1 MVNFPLDVF
10 AKLNVVSCSLW
21 VLLMATGFSKAVNS
35 QQKQT
40 DLLPSMNLLNTSFLE
55 HFANLNDPRIERS
68 KEHLLKDIIAIA
80 ILAIIS
86 GADGWVAIEAY
97 GNAKYEWLKSFL
109 ELPNG
114 IPSHDTFSRVF
125 ARIEPQQFQEC
136 FLSWINS
143 ITKKLELE
151 VIAIDGKTMKQSYD
165 RNHSQK
171 PLHIVSAW
179 CSSHQLVLGQ
189 KKVNNKSNEV
199 TAIPAL
205 LELLE
210 IAGSIITIDA
220 LGCQKEIAA
229 LIVKKK
235 GDYLLAL
242 KGNQKLLHEDVKNW
256 FELAR
261 KEEFSGRE
269 HSYYQQIEAGHHRV
283 EKRQIW
289 TVAVSE
295 LPSLHNQS
303 LWTGLKTVVMIVS
316 ERRLW
321 NKTTTEVRFYLSSL
335 ASNAEKISQAIR
347 SHWGIENSLHWT
359 LDVTFCEDKSRIR
372 KDNSPEN
379 FALLR
384 RLAIN
389 LLKQEKG
396 FKGSLKMKR
405 YLAGMD
411 NNYLVQI
418 LNSAS

>member
-1 MVNFPLDVF
+1 M
-10 AKLNVVSCSLW
+10 AK
-21 VLLMATGFSKAVNS
+21 GFTSTLTS
-35 QQKQT
+35 QQKTIGVSNPT
-40 DLLPSMNLLNTSFLE
+40 DLLNVSFLN
-55 HFANLNDPRIERS
+55 HFETLTDPRIERS
-68 KEHLLKDIIAIA
+68 KEHLLIDIVAIA
-80 ILAIIS
+80 ILAVIS
-86 GADGWVAIEAY
+86 GADGWGAIELY
-97 GNAKYEWLKSFL
+97 GKTKYEWLKGFL

-125 ARIEPQQFQEC
+125 ARLEPKQFQEC
-136 FLSWINS
+136 FLSWVNS

-151 VIAIDGKTMKQSYD
+151 VITIDGKTMKQSYD

-179 CSSHQLVLGQ
+179 SSSHQLVLGQ
-189 KKVNNKSNEV
+189 KKVNKKSNEV

-205 LELLE
+205 LEMLE

-229 LIVKKK
+229 LIIKKK

-242 KGNQKLLHEDVKNW
+242 KGNQKLLHKDVKDW

-261 KEEFSGRE
+261 KEKFAGRE
-269 HSYYQQIEAGHHRV
+269 HSYYQQIEGGHHRV

-303 LWTGLKTVVMIVS
+303 LWTGLKTVVMVVS

-359 LDVTFCEDKSRIR
+359 LDVTFSEDKSRIR
-372 KDNSPEN
+372 KDHSPEN

-384 RLAIN
+384 RLAVN

-418 LNSAS
+418 LDSAS

>member
-1 MVNFPLDVF
+1 M
-10 AKLNVVSCSLW
+10 AK
-21 VLLMATGFSKAVNS
+21 GFTSTLTS
-35 QQKQT
+35 QQKTIGVSNPT
-40 DLLPSMNLLNTSFLE
+40 DLLNISFLN
-55 HFANLNDPRIERS
+55 HFETLTDPRIERS
-68 KEHLLKDIIAIA
+68 KEHLLIDIVAIA
-80 ILAIIS
+80 ILAVIS
-86 GADGWVAIEAY
+86 GADGWGAIELY
-97 GNAKYEWLKSFL
+97 GKAKYEWLKGFL
-109 ELPNG
+109 ELPKG

-136 FLSWINS
+136 FLSWVNS

-165 RNHSQK
+165 RNQSQK

-179 CSSHQLVLGQ
+179 SASHQLVLGP

-210 IAGSIITIDA
+210 IEKSIITIDA

-229 LIVKKK
+229 LIIKKK
-235 GDYLLAL
+235 RDDLLAL
-242 KGNQKLLHEDVKNW
+242 KGNQKLIHKDVKNW

-261 KEEFSGRE
+261 KEEFAGRE

-295 LPSLHNQS
+295 LLPLHNQS
-303 LWTGLKTVVMIVS
+303 LWTGLKTVVMVVS

-359 LDVTFCEDKSRIR
+359 LDVTFSLRQESHSQRSFSRKFCSPTSVSYKFIETR
-372 KDNSPEN
+372 KN
-379 FALLR
+379 FR
-384 RLAIN
+384 H
-389 LLKQEKG
+389 K
-396 FKGSLKMKR
+396 
-405 YLAGMD
+405 
-411 NNYLVQI
+411 V
-418 LNSAS
+418 

>member
-1 MVNFPLDVF
+1 M
-10 AKLNVVSCSLW
+10 AK
-21 VLLMATGFSKAVNS
+21 GFTSTLTS
-35 QQKQT
+35 QQKTIGVSHPT
-40 DLLPSMNLLNTSFLE
+40 DLLNVSFLN
-55 HFANLNDPRIERS
+55 HFETLTDPRIERS
-68 KEHLLKDIIAIA
+68 KEHLLIDIVAIA
-80 ILAIIS
+80 ILAVIS
-86 GADGWVAIEAY
+86 GADGWGAIELY
-97 GNAKYEWLKSFL
+97 GKTKYEWLKGFL

-125 ARIEPQQFQEC
+125 ARIEPKQFQEC
-136 FLSWINS
+136 FLSWVNS
-143 ITKKLELE
+143 ITQKLELE

-165 RNHSQK
+165 RNQSQK

-179 CSSHQLVLGQ
+179 SASHQLVLGQ
-189 KKVNNKSNEV
+189 KKVNKKSNEV

-210 IAGSIITIDA
+210 IEKSIITIDA
-220 LGCQKEIAA
+220 MGCQKEIAA
-229 LIVKKK
+229 LIIKKK

-242 KGNQKLLHEDVKNW
+242 KGNQKLLHKDVKDW

-261 KEEFSGRE
+261 KEEFAGRE
-269 HSYYQQIEAGHHRV
+269 HSYYQQIEGGHHRV

-303 LWTGLKTVVMIVS
+303 LWTGLKTVVMVVS

-359 LDVTFCEDKSRIR
+359 LDVTFSEDKSRIR

-418 LNSAS
+418 LDSAS

>member
-1 MVNFPLDVF
+1 M
-10 AKLNVVSCSLW
+10 AK
-21 VLLMATGFSKAVNS
+21 GFTSTLTS
-35 QQKQT
+35 QQKAIGVSNPT
-40 DLLPSMNLLNTSFLE
+40 DLLNVSFLN
-55 HFANLNDPRIERS
+55 HFETLTDPRIERS
-68 KEHLLKDIIAIA
+68 KEHLLIDIVAIA
-80 ILAIIS
+80 ILAVIS
-86 GADGWVAIEAY
+86 GADGWGAIELY
-97 GNAKYEWLKSFL
+97 GKTKYEWLKSFL

-125 ARIEPQQFQEC
+125 ARIEPKQFQEC
-136 FLSWINS
+136 FLSWVNS

-165 RNHSQK
+165 RNQSQK

-179 CSSHQLVLGQ
+179 SASHQLVLGQ
-189 KKVNNKSNEV
+189 KKVNKKSNEV

-210 IAGSIITIDA
+210 IEKSIITIDA
-220 LGCQKEIAA
+220 MGCQKEIAA
-229 LIVKKK
+229 LIIKKK

-242 KGNQKLLHEDVKNW
+242 KGNQKLLHKDVKNW
-256 FELAR
+256 FDLAR
-261 KEEFSGRE
+261 KEEFAGRE
-269 HSYYQQIEAGHHRV
+269 HSYYQQIEGGHHRV

-303 LWTGLKTVVMIVS
+303 LWTGLKTVVMVVS

-359 LDVTFCEDKSRIR
+359 LDVTFSEDKSRIR
-372 KDNSPEN
+372 KDHSPEN

-384 RLAIN
+384 RLAVN

-418 LNSAS
+418 LDSAS

>member
-1 MVNFPLDVF
+1 M
-10 AKLNVVSCSLW
+10 AK
-21 VLLMATGFSKAVNS
+21 GFTSTLTS
-35 QQKQT
+35 QQKTIGVSNPT
-40 DLLPSMNLLNTSFLE
+40 DLLNVSFLN
-55 HFANLNDPRIERS
+55 HFETLTDPRIERS
-68 KEHLLKDIIAIA
+68 KEHLLIDIVAIA
-80 ILAIIS
+80 ILAVIS
-86 GADGWVAIEAY
+86 GADGWGAIELY
-97 GNAKYEWLKSFL
+97 GKTKYEWLKGFL

-125 ARIEPQQFQEC
+125 ARIEPKQFQEC
-136 FLSWINS
+136 FLSWVNS

-179 CSSHQLVLGQ
+179 SSSHQLVLGQ
-189 KKVNNKSNEV
+189 KKVNKKSNEV

-205 LELLE
+205 LEMLE

-229 LIVKKK
+229 LIIKKK

-242 KGNQKLLHEDVKNW
+242 KGNQKLLHKDVKDW

-261 KEEFSGRE
+261 KEEFAGRE
-269 HSYYQQIEAGHHRV
+269 HSYYQQIEGGHHRV

-359 LDVTFCEDKSRIR
+359 LDVTFSEDKSRIR

-379 FALLR
+379 FALIR
-384 RLAIN
+384 RLAVN

-418 LNSAS
+418 LDSAS

>member
-1 MVNFPLDVF
+1 M
-10 AKLNVVSCSLW
+10 AK
-21 VLLMATGFSKAVNS
+21 GFTSTLTS
-35 QQKQT
+35 QQKTISVSNPT
-40 DLLPSMNLLNTSFLE
+40 DLFNVSFLN
-55 HFANLNDPRIERS
+55 HFETLTAPRIERS
-68 KEHLLKDIIAIA
+68 KEHLLIDIVAIA
-80 ILAIIS
+80 ILAVIS
-86 GADGWVAIEAY
+86 GADGWGAIELY
-97 GNAKYEWLKSFL
+97 GKAKYEWLKGFL
-109 ELPNG
+109 KLPNG

-125 ARIEPQQFQEC
+125 ARIEPKQFQEC
-136 FLSWINS
+136 FLSWVNS
-143 ITKKLELE
+143 ITQTLELE

-165 RNHSQK
+165 RHQSQK

-179 CSSHQLVLGQ
+179 SASHQLVLGQ
-189 KKVNNKSNEV
+189 KKVNKKSNEV

-210 IAGSIITIDA
+210 IEKSIITIDA
-220 LGCQKEIAA
+220 MGCQKEIAA
-229 LIVKKK
+229 LIIKKK
-235 GDYLLAL
+235 ADYILAL
-242 KGNQKLLHEDVKNW
+242 KGNQKLLHKDVKNW

-261 KEEFSGRE
+261 KEEFAGRE

-283 EKRQIW
+283 EKRQIR
-289 TVAVSE
+289 TVAISE
-295 LPSLHNQS
+295 LSSLHNQS
-303 LWTGLKTVVMIVS
+303 LWTGLKTVVMVVS

-347 SHWGIENSLHWT
+347 SHWGIENSLHWA
-359 LDVTFCEDKSRIR
+359 LDVTFSEDKSRIR
-372 KDNSPEN
+372 KDHSPEN

-384 RLAIN
+384 RLAVN

-418 LNSAS
+418 LASAS

>member
-1 MVNFPLDVF
+1 M
-10 AKLNVVSCSLW
+10 AK
-21 VLLMATGFSKAVNS
+21 GFTSTLTS
-35 QQKQT
+35 QQKTIGVSNPT
-40 DLLPSMNLLNTSFLE
+40 DLLNVSFLN
-55 HFANLNDPRIERS
+55 HFQTLTDPRIERS
-68 KEHLLKDIIAIA
+68 KEHLLIDIVAIA
-80 ILAIIS
+80 ILAVIS
-86 GADGWVAIEAY
+86 GADGWGAIELY
-97 GNAKYEWLKSFL
+97 GKAKYEWLKGFL

-125 ARIEPQQFQEC
+125 ARIEPKQFQEC
-136 FLSWINS
+136 FLSWVNS
-143 ITKKLELE
+143 ITQKLELE

-165 RNHSQK
+165 RNQSQK

-179 CSSHQLVLGQ
+179 SASHQLVLGQ
-189 KKVNNKSNEV
+189 KKVNKKSNEV

-210 IAGSIITIDA
+210 IEESIITIDA
-220 LGCQKEIAA
+220 VGCQKEIAA
-229 LIVKKK
+229 LIIKKK

-242 KGNQKLLHEDVKNW
+242 KGNQKLLHKDVKNW

-261 KEEFSGRE
+261 KEEFAGRE
-269 HSYYQQIEAGHHRV
+269 HSYHQQIEGGHHRV
-283 EKRQIW
+283 ERRQTW

-295 LPSLHNQS
+295 LPPLHNQS
-303 LWTGLKTVVMIVS
+303 LWTGLKTVVMVVS

-359 LDVTFCEDKSRIR
+359 LDVTFSEDKSRIR
-372 KDNSPEN
+372 KDHSPEN

-384 RLAIN
+384 RLAVN
-389 LLKQEKG
+389 LLKQEKE

-418 LNSAS
+418 LDSAS